1 MPQLN
6 PEFFISQL
14 FWLVITFSFLF
25 VFLWRISLPRIENV
39 LEKRA
44 NKINENI
51 KIAKQDQAEAEEI
64 QTKIDSQLRE
74 AKLETSELI
83 KKANIHLQN
92 LTSKKLEKIDE
103 AINLKLNDTSSTI
116 EKSKADSLKEIN
128 NQIYDITKLTLS
140 KISNIIADDNE
151 IKKMVKILQDNRV
164 ND

>member
-51 KIAKQDQAEAEEI
+51 KTAKKYQTEAEEI

-83 KKANIHLQN
+83 KKANINLQD

-103 AINLKLNDTSSTI
+103 AINLKLNDASSTI
-116 EKSKADSLKEIN
+116 EKSKVDSLKEIN